1 MTFGRRF
8 LCSSDAHSMLG
19 NELSTL
25 GAGHVAARAAVAAAS
40 SSGQIWTDDRNVAW
54 CTLRCPTV
62 DGEGQYELGIDAR
75 CATASPA
82 SPASAFDTPPCT
94 PSHACQSLKPSRLF
108 DRMLAGDAG
117 SWTIQLVHLELVWNL
132 PYFGA
137 SALLG
142 PLPCLA
148 AGLVYL
154 ARAGDVGMGGSGG
167 SGTPCVGCW

>member
-40 SSGQIWTDDRNVAW
+40 SSGQIWTDDGNAAW
-54 CTLRCPTV
+54 CSFSTHTV
-62 DGEGQYELGIDAR
+62 DGEGQHEPSIHAR
-75 CATASPA
+75 CAAATPA
-82 SPASAFDTPPCT
+82 SPARTFNTPPCT
-94 PSHACQSLKPSRLF
+94 PSHACQGLKPSRLF

-117 SWTIQLVHLELVWNL
+117 SWTIQLVHLELAWNL

-154 ARAGDVGMGGSGG
+154 ARAGDVGMGGAGG

>member
-1 MTFGRRF
+1 
-8 LCSSDAHSMLG
+8 MLG

-40 SSGQIWTDDRNVAW
+40 SSGQIWTVDGNAAW

-94 PSHACQSLKPSRLF
+94 PSHACQALKPSRLF

-117 SWTIQLVHLELVWNL
+117 SWTIQLVHLELVWNP

-154 ARAGDVGMGGSGG
+154 RVPVMWAWVVLVGLALHVWVVDDRLSL
-167 SGTPCVGCW
+167 

>member
-1 MTFGRRF
+1 
-8 LCSSDAHSMLG
+8 MLG

-40 SSGQIWTDDRNVAW
+40 SSGLIWTDDRNVAW

-117 SWTIQLVHLELVWNL
+117 SWTIQLVHLELAWNL
-132 PYFGA
+132 PYFRRIC
-137 SALLG
+137 STWTTSV
-142 PLPCLA
+142 PCCRSC
-148 AGLVYL
+148 VF
-154 ARAGDVGMGGSGG
+154 ARARDVGMGGSGG

>member
-1 MTFGRRF
+1 MGRRF

-40 SSGQIWTDDRNVAW
+40 SSGHRRTDDRNVAW

-117 SWTIQLVHLELVWNL
+117 SWTIQLVHLELAWNL

-137 SALLG
+137 SALRLYLG
-142 PLPCLA
+142 LSRRLCCSRSRPAFSACREVLHVFYRTRP
-148 AGLVYL
+148 GHQ
-154 ARAGDVGMGGSGG
+154 G
-167 SGTPCVGCW
+167 

>member
-1 MTFGRRF
+1 MRRSQPRQPRMHF
-8 LCSSDAHSMLG
+8 RH
-19 NELSTL
+19 STL
-25 GAGHVAARAAVAAAS
+25 HAIARVPRP
-40 SSGQIWTDDRNVAW
+40 Q
-54 CTLRCPTV
+54 
-62 DGEGQYELGIDAR
+62 
-75 CATASPA
+75 
-82 SPASAFDTPPCT
+82 
-94 PSHACQSLKPSRLF
+94 PSRLF

-117 SWTIQLVHLELVWNL
+117 SWTIQLVHLELAWNL

-154 ARAGDVGMGGSGG
+154 ARAGDVGMGGAGG